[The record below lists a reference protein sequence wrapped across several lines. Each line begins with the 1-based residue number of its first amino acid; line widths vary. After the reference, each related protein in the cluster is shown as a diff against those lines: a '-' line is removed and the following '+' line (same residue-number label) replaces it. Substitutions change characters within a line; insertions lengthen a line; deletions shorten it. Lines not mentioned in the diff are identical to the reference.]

1 MTTVDFWA
9 APIDRSGDRISL
21 GNGLFGPATTA
32 FHRLVDLIR
41 SGRIEGTADD
51 ASARARIP
59 GSLLREILTGLGEDG
74 GAMVVTRQGH
84 TDEASLQADLN
95 ILCRGAPSQFL
106 DKEILKIPLGDE
118 FLRCHRSSLV
128 RSVTDNVRNETPT
141 DYDRVG
147 YGNQVV
153 IQRTKPPEQSGWGA
167 RRVQNRVRRRY
178 CAEACAGWEGCADR
192 ILSALAR
199 T

>member
-9 APIDRSGDRISL
+9 HPIERSGDRISL

-84 TDEASLQADLN
+84 TDEASLQAAID
-95 ILCRGAPSQFL
+95 
-106 DKEILKIPLGDE
+106 DE
-118 FLRCHRSSLV
+118 
-128 RSVTDNVRNETPT
+128 TM
-141 DYDRVG
+141 
-147 YGNQVV
+147 YGV
-153 IQRTKPPEQSGWGA
+153 
-167 RRVQNRVRRRY
+167 
-178 CAEACAGWEGCADR
+178 EALEF
-192 ILSALAR
+192 
-199 T
+199 